1 MAFVIDNNNI
11 LYTYVCA
18 KCKCHL
24 MMDERGLSAHCQ
36 WKRKHGDG
44 KAKISIKFE

>member
-24 MMDERGLSAHCQ
+24 IMDERGLSAQ